1 MRVYLWLI
9 PGLKYFFCCLSS
21 SLCTRAGLFPSTLF
35 CTHRCLFSAWVH
47 LTRWVPVD
55 LIQILLWCWFAEWFT
70 WIWVLAQ
77 DTSAENCLLW
87 PELYMTG
94 QRQKLFNP
102 LILCVTIIYSIY
114 TSIIL
119 FFLPFGVYQDS
130 DLDYQILSVTVEMSA
145 VFSVTIEVS
154 LFPINV

>member
-1 MRVYLWLI
+1 MANIWTKIFLLLFVIQPMYESWFI
-9 PGLKYFFCCLSS
+9 
-21 SLCTRAGLFPSTLF
+21 SLYSILYTSLPVQCMGTFEQVSR
-35 CTHRCLFSAWVH
+35 
-47 LTRWVPVD
+47 PVD
-55 LIQILLWCWFAEWFT
+55 LIRILPWCWFAEWFT

-102 LILCVTIIYSIY
+102 LTLCVTIIYSIY
-114 TSIIL
+114 TAIIL

-130 DLDYQILSVTVEMSA
+130 DLDYQTLSVTVEMSA

-154 LFPINV
+154 LFPINM